1 LLGGIDKNLSEK
13 KNGKSHKKNIDIK
26 IGDFEMKAKQ
36 DYTMEEIDS
45 MKEQLAESE
54 WEGLKDRDKEYEE
67 TYLKQILW
75 EGCVGWDN
83 MEDEQVVELYEVHFE
98 FED

>member
-1 LLGGIDKNLSEK
+1 
-13 KNGKSHKKNIDIK
+13 
-26 IGDFEMKAKQ
+26 MKAKQ

-75 EGCVGWDN
+75 EGCVAWDN
-83 MEDEQVVELYEVHFE
+83 MEDEQVIGSSSFPSFFMAILTSKGFLS
-98 FED
+98 F